1 MNQQTTDRLVEDYLG
16 AVSYA
21 CRDLPPDRRDDL
33 LADLR
38 EHIEAAR
45 AVLHEPTEAA
55 IRTILDR
62 LGEPSVI
69 AAEARLGEPLG
80 QAGGGEPFGQAE
92 ARFGAALPPPR
103 KRMSPAILG
112 MVLGF
117 VLLVI
122 IIVLLSGFLT
132 MESPAV
138 PDLGR

>member
-55 IRTILDR
+55 IRTVLDR
-62 LGEPSVI
+62 LGEPLRHRRGGSAGRTV
-69 AAEARLGEPLG
+69 RT
-80 QAGGGEPFGQAE
+80 GGGSF
-92 ARFGAALPPPR
+92 RSR
-103 KRMSPAILG
+103 
-112 MVLGF
+112 
-117 VLLVI
+117 
-122 IIVLLSGFLT
+122 
-132 MESPAV
+132 AV
-138 PDLGR
+138 GT